1 MSMSNN
7 EVVAEFIV
15 ESQEH
20 LADIENQ
27 LLAIEAGGAAIDLE
41 LVNTVFRSIHSI
53 KGASGFLGFTAI
65 GELSHSMENVLN
77 LMRGKELVPTSE
89 TIDVLL
95 KAADVLRGMI
105 NVAEQSNGTDVS
117 AHVTALKRII
127 EGGTTPAVQTSMK
140 QTTEIP
146 GPGGI
151 VLRVTEHVL
160 ATQRTIGHRLYLV
173 SIDLISEV
181 EAKGMTPLAWVKG
194 LLSFAE
200 LLDSRLDLVDGG
212 GLDSELPGA
221 MRFVALIGT
230 VLEDPEIVAT
240 ACKVPVTQVQP
251 AHIDQAAPA
260 PATAPHP
267 PATVGPD
274 ATRTAAADTA
284 ATPVS
289 PASAPVEP
297 ADAAAAPP
305 IHEEVPSPVHQEPAA
320 AAPTASMSGSTTGPG
335 TAATSAGGTETSI
348 RVSVGLLDHLMNLA
362 GELVLGRNQLLQMI
376 ATKDQSGLESVGG
389 RLNQVTSELQE
400 AIMQTRMQPIGSVFS
415 KFPRVVRDLSSKLG
429 KQCELVVEG
438 KDVELDKSIIEAIGD
453 PLTHLIRNSVDHG
466 IERPGTRTAKGKK
479 ASGTVVLRAFH
490 QAGKV
495 NITITDDGTGIDAEK
510 LKAKAIEKGLITTSA
525 AREMSERD
533 AIRLIFHPG
542 FSMAEKVTDVSGRGV
557 GMDVVKTNIQKA
569 GGTVDVE
576 TQVGA
581 GTTISIKLP
590 LTLAIIPSLIVRC
603 GEERY
608 AIPQVNISELVR
620 IKATEAASKI
630 ERVSGAE
637 VLRLRGNL
645 LPLVRLSKALEIQS
659 KRLDPLPATLE
670 DNLRENLAD
679 RRSGRAAP
687 PEIEEHRSGAD
698 RRTDTAAG
706 ALNIIVVETGH
717 LRYGMIVDGLHD
729 SEEIVVKPL
738 GSHLKGTPCL
748 AGATILGDG
757 RVALILDIAGIASHC
772 QLAVPET
779 EDDAEATEQGASG
792 SGETHTLLLF
802 TNEPSEQFGVPMGLI
817 ARIERIRTSQI
828 DSVGGQDILQY
839 RGSSL
844 PLLSLDQH
852 IKAKPRAQQDTVYVV
867 VFRAAKQEIGLIAPN
882 LVDIREVDAEVDTI
896 TFHQPGVMGSMVI
909 DGKATRL
916 VDLFELARTAHPD
929 WFTGQTASD
938 QGLKIKP
945 RLLLAEDSAFFRN
958 QLNGFL
964 TDEGFEV
971 VACEDGQ
978 VAWDKLQSADEP
990 FSAVVTDIE
999 MPNMD
1004 GYNLTHH
1011 IKQSPLYS
1019 HLPVIAVTS
1028 LGGQEDMRRGKE
1040 VGVDEYQV
1048 KLDRDQLIAAVRRLL
1063 KATNPTR
1070 GPSQETTPSQTR
1082 RSR

>member
-1 MSMSNN
+1 MSMSNT

-20 LADIENQ
+20 LGDIENQ

-41 LVNTVFRSIHSI
+41 LVNKVFRSIHSI

-89 TIDVLL
+89 IIDVLL
-95 KAADVLRGMI
+95 RAADVLRGMI
-105 NVAEQSNGTDVS
+105 NAAESSNGTNVS
-117 AHVTALKRII
+117 EHVAALKRII

-140 QTTEIP
+140 QTLEVV
-146 GPGGI
+146 GPGRT

-181 EAKGMTPLAWVKG
+181 EAKGMTPLSWVKG

-200 LLDSRLDLVDGG
+200 LLDSRLDLVESG
-212 GLDSELPGA
+212 GLDSELPCA

-230 VLEDPEIVAT
+230 VLEDVEIVAT
-240 ACKVPVTQVQP
+240 ACKVPVAQVQVAEIGTAP
-251 AHIDQAAPA
+251 PA
-260 PATAPHP
+260 PAVAT
-267 PATVGPD
+267 PATP
-274 ATRTAAADTA
+274 AA
-284 ATPVS
+284 VCS
-289 PASAPVEP
+289 PASPTAAEPVP
-297 ADAAAAPP
+297 AAAAAAPP
-305 IHEEVPSPVHQEPAA
+305 PAFIAEEASLAGPSEPTVREPAGHTN
-320 AAPTASMSGSTTGPG
+320 TASTG
-335 TAATSAGGTETSI
+335 TGGGDTSI

-400 AIMQTRMQPIGSVFS
+400 AIMQTRMQPIGSVFN

-429 KQCELVVEG
+429 KQCDLVIEG

-466 IERPGTRTAKGKK
+466 IERPEVRTAKGKK
-479 ASGTVVLRAFH
+479 PSGTVVLRAFH

-495 NITITDDGTGIDAEK
+495 NITITDDGAGIDAEK
-510 LKAKAIEKGLITTSA
+510 LKAKAIEKGLITSNAA
-525 AREMSERD
+525 AREMTERD

-569 GGTVDVE
+569 GGTVDIE
-576 TQVGA
+576 TEVGV

-637 VLRLRGNL
+637 VLRLRGSL

-659 KRLDPLPATLE
+659 KWLDPLPATLE
-670 DNLRENLAD
+670 DNHRENLAD
-679 RRSGRAAP
+679 RRSGKPAP
-687 PEIEEHRSGAD
+687 PVEEQRSGAD
-698 RRTDTAAG
+698 RRQDTAAG

-717 LRYGMIVDGLHD
+717 LRYGLIVDGLHD

-779 EDDAEATEQGASG
+779 EETEATEQGAGG

-802 TNEPSEQFGVPMGLI
+802 TNDPTEQFGIPMGLI
-817 ARIERIRTSQI
+817 ARIERIRTAQI

-839 RGSSL
+839 RGTSL
-844 PLLSLDQH
+844 PLLSLEQH
-852 IKAKPRAQQDTVYVV
+852 IKAKPRPQQNTVYVV
-867 VFRAAKQEIGLIAPN
+867 VFRAAKQEIGLIAPT
-882 LVDIREVDAEVDTI
+882 LVDIREVDLEIDTV

-909 DGKATRL
+909 EGRATRL

-929 WFTGQTASD
+929 WFTGQAVAD
-938 QGLKIKP
+938 KDRRANA

-958 QLNGFL
+958 QLSGFL

-971 VACEDGQ
+971 VCCEDGQ
-978 VAWDKLQSADEP
+978 VAWDTLQAAEQP
-990 FSAVVTDIE
+990 FNLVITDIE

-1004 GYNLTHH
+1004 GYGLTCR
-1011 IKQSPLYS
+1011 IKQSPLYG

-1040 VGVDEYQV
+1040 VGVDEYQI
-1048 KLDRDQLIAAVRRLL
+1048 KLDRDQLIAGVRRLL
-1063 KATNPTR
+1063 KEKSSATGASPVTA
-1070 GPSQETTPSQTR
+1070 PSPAR
-1082 RSR
+1082 RS